1 MPMTPI
7 DLARPGAAH
16 VDSYWAVTAGEEVS
30 GTLPLR
36 GDVEADI
43 AIIGAGYTGL
53 STAYHLARENGTR
66 ALVLEANR
74 VGWGCS
80 GRNGGFCSTGM
91 GKDGP
96 AAWAGRWGLEEARRI
111 YGISR
116 DAVATVAG
124 ILDRERIDADRTPSG
139 SLELAH
145 RADHLP
151 EMERR
156 SRWLNEKLGLN
167 TRVVGK
173 DELDRA
179 FLTSR
184 EAFGALHYEEGFAL
198 HPMRYMRGLAR
209 AALANGVTVHAA
221 SPVIGWTRDGGRH
234 LLKTPNGTVRARNV
248 VIATNGYTNDSLHP
262 QLSGRLL
269 SALSNIIV
277 TRPLTEAELASVNWQ
292 THLKIWDSRRLLFYY
307 RLLPDNRIMFGSRG
321 GIEDT
326 PASNAERQRWMKQ
339 RLSEMFPP
347 LSHVEDEYFWYGWVS
362 VAYDKNP
369 HFGTLP
375 DDPTVHYALAYIGAG
390 VALASHAGKLLAQ
403 RLATGSAEY
412 GKLLDVPLPRFPLPV
427 FRRTWQRIAYAWYA
441 WQDERGT

>member
-7 DLARPGAAH
+7 DLCRPGAAH
-16 VDSYWAVTAGEEVS
+16 VDSFWAATAGEEVT
-30 GTLPLR
+30 GTPPLA
-36 GDVEADI
+36 GDVETDI

-53 STAYHLARENGTR
+53 STAYHLAREYGIE

-96 AAWAGRWGLEEARRI
+96 RAWAERWGLEEARRI

-124 ILDRERIDADRTPSG
+124 ILERERIDADRTPTG

-145 RADHLP
+145 RAGHLP
-151 EMERR
+151 EMEQR
-156 SRWLNEKLGLN
+156 SRWLRDKLGVN
-167 TRVVGK
+167 ARVIGK
-173 DELDRA
+173 DELDRDY
-179 FLTSR
+179 LVSR
-184 EAFGALHYEEGFAL
+184 EAYGALHIDEGFAL

-209 AALANGVTVHAA
+209 ATLANGVTVHGA

-234 LLKTPNGTVRARNV
+234 LLRTPGGTVRARAV
-248 VIATNGYTNDSLHP
+248 VVATNGYTNDALHP

-269 SALSNIIV
+269 PGLSNIVV
-277 TRPLTEAELASVNWQ
+277 TRPLTEAERVSVNWR
-292 THLKIWDSRRLLFYY
+292 THLKMWDSRILLFYY

-326 PASNAERQRWMKQ
+326 PASNAERRRWIKQ
-339 RLSEMFPP
+339 RIADMFPP
-347 LSHVEDEYFWYGWVS
+347 LAHVEDEYFWYGWVS

-375 DDPTVHYALAYIGAG
+375 GDPTVHYALAYIGAG
-390 VALASHAGKLLAQ
+390 VALASHAGKLLA
-403 RLATGSAEY
+403 RRIATGSAEY
-412 GKLLDVPLPRFPLPV
+412 GKLLDVPLPRFPFPPL
-427 FRRTWQRIAYAWYA
+427 RRTWQRIAYAWYA
-441 WQDERGT
+441 WQDERGR